1 MVRVCDA
8 IMGSGKS
15 SAAITYMNEHP
26 DQLFIYVTP
35 YVDEDKRIVAACDNV
50 DIYEPDKDIQHSWSK
65 VLYTVDMVRDRKNIA
80 TTHQAFRRYPPEL
93 VDLIRENEYTL
104 IIDEDVDVLEPVG
117 EDAGDI
123 ELMVKAGHLQE
134 TRPDVLRMV
143 DGSYRGKK
151 FVDTVHLLENRD
163 LVCCVEEADEK
174 RHTKEKR
181 SLYFWQFPAEL
192 LTAFKDVYILTY
204 LFGGQHLH
212 HFLHMNDIPYER
224 VRISRDEDGT
234 YRFDKNGTY
243 VPEYVY
249 SLYDKVHVY
258 DKPNLNRVGDRPYS
272 LSGSWL
278 KRKTKKELKPLK
290 NNIYNFFHNI
300 RKAKAHD
307 LMWTTYKASTSKLE
321 GAGYSSKF
329 VPFNKRATNAYG
341 NIHNG
346 AYCVNVFM
354 NTGQLRMYH
363 DRGVEVDQDLYALS
377 TMVQWVWRMAI
388 RNGEEIWLYIPSKRM
403 RTLFLDWVDTVSAG
417 LEVCPWS

>member
-1 MVRVCDA
+1 MVRVCDE

-93 VDLIRENEYTL
+93 VDLIRENGYTL
-104 IIDEDVDVLEPVG
+104 IIDEDVDVLEPLD
-117 EDAGDI
+117 ESDGDI
-123 ELMVKAGHLQE
+123 ELMVKAGYLQE
-134 TRPDVLRMV
+134 TEPNTFCIV
-143 DGSYRGKK
+143 DDSYRGKK
-151 FVDTVHLLENRD
+151 FTDTVRLLGNRD
-163 LVCCVEEADEK
+163 LVCCTEEADET
-174 RHTKEKR
+174 RRTKER
-181 SLYFWQFPAEL
+181 HSLYFWRFPVDL

-204 LFGGQHLH
+204 MFGGQHLH
-212 HFLHMNDIPYER
+212 HFLQMNDIPYER
-224 VRISRDEDGT
+224 VRISRDADGT

-258 DKPNLNRVGDRPYS
+258 DKPNLNRIGDRAYS
-272 LSGSWL
+272 LSGNWL
-278 KRKTKKELKPLK
+278 NRRTKKELKPLRD
-290 NNIYNFFHNI
+290 NTYNFFHNI
-300 RKAKAHD
+300 CKAKASD
-307 LMWTTYKASTSKLE
+307 LIWTTYKTSENKL
-321 GAGYSSKF
+321 GGPGYASKF
-329 VPFNKRATNAYG
+329 VQFNKRATNAYG

-354 NTGQLRMYH
+354 NTGQLRMYREH
-363 DRGVEVDQDLYALS
+363 GVEVDQDLYALS

-388 RNGEEIWLYIPSKRM
+388 RNGEEIYLYIPSKRM
-403 RTLFLDWVDTVSAG
+403 RTLFLNWVDTVSSG
-417 LEVCPWS
+417 SEVCPW